1 MKISFV
7 VPCYGSEKTIA
18 GVVDEIMKTAS
29 AGGYD
34 YEIILVND
42 CSPDNVWMEIRKLC
56 QIDSRIKGICL
67 AKNFGQHSA
76 LMAGYRHA
84 EGDIIIS
91 LDDDGQTPAN
101 EFPSLVRKMEEGYD
115 VVYASYDHKMH
126 NKFRNW
132 GSMLNEYMC
141 EKLLGKPKGLMV
153 TSYFAARRFIIEEVC
168 RYHNSYTYL
177 IGLIFRATQNIATV
191 PVKHRERKVGKSG
204 YTFRKL
210 LALWLNGFTAFSIVP
225 LRLATFSGVLL
236 AVFGF
241 FYVIFILINKSLNPA
256 VPAGWSST
264 IAAVSIIG
272 GFILCNLGM
281 IGEYLGR
288 IYISLNNSPQYV
300 IRETKNLE
308 PK

>member
-1 MKISFV
+1 MKSLK
-7 VPCYGSEKTIA
+7 PLPQANT
-18 GVVDEIMKTAS
+18 IMKLFWSMTVPQTMS
-29 AGGYD
+29 G
-34 YEIILVND
+34 
-42 CSPDNVWMEIRKLC
+42 RK
-56 QIDSRIKGICL
+56 SKSYVRP
-67 AKNFGQHSA
+67 
-76 LMAGYRHA
+76 MAGYRHT
-84 EGDIIIS
+84 EGDVIIS

-101 EFPSLVRKMEEGYD
+101 EFPSLIQKLEEGYD

-126 NKFRNW
+126 NKFRNL
-132 GSMLNEYMC
+132 GSMVNEYMC

-153 TSYFAARRFIIEEVC
+153 TSYFAAKRFIIEEVC
-168 RYHNSYTYL
+168 RYQNSYTYL

-191 PVKHRERKVGKSG
+191 PVRHRERTIGKSG

-241 FYVIFILINKSLNPA
+241 FYVIFILINKILNPA
-256 VPAGWSST
+256 VPTGWSST

-300 IRETKNLE
+300 IRDMKNIE
-308 PK
+308 S

>member
-7 VPCYGSEKTIA
+7 IPCYGSERTIN
-18 GVVDEIMKTAS
+18 GVVEEIIQTAA

-42 CSPDNVWMEIRKLC
+42 CSPDHVWEEIENLC
-56 QIDSRIKGICL
+56 LNNPNIKGICL

-76 LMAGYRHA
+76 LMAGYRHSSG
-84 EGDIIIS
+84 EIIIS

-101 EFPSLVRKMEEGYD
+101 EFPALIHKLEEGYD
-115 VVYASYDHKMH
+115 VVYASYEHKMH
-126 NKFRNW
+126 NSFRNI
-132 GSMLNEYMC
+132 GSRINEYMC

-153 TSYFAARRFIIEEVC
+153 TSYFAAKRFIIEEVC
-168 RYHNSYTYL
+168 RYQNSYTYL

-191 PVKHRERKVGKSG
+191 PVKHRERTIGKSG
-204 YTFRKL
+204 YTFKKL

-241 FYVIFILINKSLNPA
+241 IYVIYILINKFVNPM
-256 VPAGWSST
+256 VPTGWSST
-264 IAAVSIIG
+264 IAIISLIG
-272 GFILCNLGM
+272 GFTLCNLGM

-300 IRETKNLE
+300 IKDKKNLDDD
-308 PK
+308 